1 MIHHSEKQA
10 AFIMG
15 VAGLGVMLATAGV
28 ARIAAHLQTTEAFLG
43 AICGGSADASGSILA
58 NAVHCWGCPA
68 AALGLGLMVS
78 AIVAAGQRPA
88 GARLLQAAR

>member
-28 ARIAAHLQTTEAFLG
+28 ARIAAHLPTTEAFIG
-43 AICGGSADASGSILA
+43 AICGGSADASGSMLA
-58 NAVHCWGCPA
+58 DAIHCWGCPA
-68 AALGLGLMVS
+68 AALGLGLMAS
-78 AIVAAGQRPA
+78 AIVAARQRPA
-88 GARLLQAAR
+88 AALLLHTAR